1 MYDEEPE
8 NEQPGQTAGTGVATT
23 GVAPASESPLW
34 TGRPSQVVNVKPFAL
49 HVLLVAVVVTAVILL
64 ARHTSLSWSVLIWVL
79 ALVLIPIGMA
89 AWKWLVVR
97 HTIYELTS
105 QRLRLRR
112 GVINKRVDQ
121 LELYRVKDYRVDEP
135 LFLRM
140 LSLSNVVLETS
151 DKTDPVL
158 VLAAVRDGETIQNL
172 IRNQV
177 EHLRDRKRVREID
190 FD

>member
-1 MYDEEPE
+1 
-8 NEQPGQTAGTGVATT
+8 
-23 GVAPASESPLW
+23 
-34 TGRPSQVVNVKPFAL
+34 
-49 HVLLVAVVVTAVILL
+49 
-64 ARHTSLSWSVLIWVL
+64 
-79 ALVLIPIGMA
+79 MA

>member
-1 MYDEEPE
+1 MYDEETD
-8 NEQPGQTAGTGVATT
+8 NQQPPKTDTSQ
-23 GVAPASESPLW
+23 VAPASEQPLW
-34 TGRPSQVVNVKPFAL
+34 TGRPSQVVNLKPFGLHAL
-49 HVLLVAVVVTAVILL
+49 LAAVVVTAVVVL
-64 ARHTSLSWSVLIWVL
+64 ARHTSLSWSVLIWIL
-79 ALVLIPIGMA
+79 ALLLIPIGMA

-97 HTIYELTS
+97 YTIYELTS

-140 LSLSNVVLETS
+140 ASLSNVVLETS